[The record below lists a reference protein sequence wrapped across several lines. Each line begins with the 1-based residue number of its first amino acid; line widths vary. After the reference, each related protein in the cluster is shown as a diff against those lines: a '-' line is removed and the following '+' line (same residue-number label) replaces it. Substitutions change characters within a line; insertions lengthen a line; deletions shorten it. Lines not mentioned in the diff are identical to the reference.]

1 MVKILHERNIMKI
14 SDLNNSITPSG
25 TMAISNKARLLKQ
38 QGKPVIGFGA
48 GEPDFPTPSYVIKD
62 VQTAAEDPINH
73 KYSPVA
79 GLDILKD
86 EIVRTSKLYSGFNVQ
101 NENVLVSNGGKHAIL
116 TTFMSILNP
125 GDEVLIPSPYWT
137 TYPEAVKISGGNP
150 VIVDTS
156 FEDEF
161 KINTEQLDGLK
172 TDKTKILVWVSPS
185 NPTGVV
191 YSKDEA
197 EAIYEWAF
205 QNDVWIL
212 SDELYEHLVYEG
224 KTSPSPAQYDAQL
237 RNTIVING
245 VAKAYS
251 MTGWRV
257 GWIIA
262 NTEVINMAKKIQS
275 HATSNVSNLSQIAA
289 YSALK
294 NGLTETEI
302 MKESFNRRRLF
313 AFQEF
318 SNIPNVKTIKP
329 NGAFYLFPDISY
341 YCDGKI
347 INNVN
352 NSIDFCNWLLDE
364 YYIAFV
370 PGEVF
375 GKNGFLRCS
384 YALSDDNLQE
394 GLGRLTKAI
403 KDLQ

>member
-1 MVKILHERNIMKI
+1 MEIAKLSK
-14 SDLNNSITPSG
+14 LITPSG
-25 TMAISNKARLLKQ
+25 TMAISNKARVLRE

-48 GEPDFPTPSYVIKD
+48 GEPDFPTPEYVIKE
-62 VQTAAEDPINH
+62 VQVAAEDTSNH

-79 GLDILKD
+79 GLTILKE
-86 EIVRTSKLYSGFNVQ
+86 EIVRTSELYSGININQ
-101 NENVLVSNGGKHAIL
+101 ENVLVSNGGKHAIL

-150 VIVDTS
+150 VIVDTE
-156 FEDEF
+156 FGDDF
-161 KINTEQLDGLK
+161 KINTDQLDALK
-172 TDKTKILVWVSPS
+172 TSRTKVLVWVSPS

-191 YSKDEA
+191 YTKEEA
-197 EAIYEWAF
+197 EKIYTWAF
-205 QNDVWIL
+205 ENNVWIL

-224 KTSPSPAQYDAQL
+224 KTSPSPAQYDTGL
-237 RNTIVING
+237 KNTIVING

-262 NTEVINMAKKIQS
+262 NTEVIDMAKKIQS
-275 HATSNVSNLSQIAA
+275 HATSNVSNISQIAA

-294 NGLTETEI
+294 NGLDQTEL
-302 MKESFNRRRLF
+302 MKESFNRRRLH
-313 AFQEF
+313 AIEEF
-318 SNIPNVKTIKP
+318 SNIENINLIKST
-329 NGAFYLFPDISY
+329 GAFYLFPDVSY
-341 YCDGKI
+341 YSSSGVI
-347 INNVN
+347 SGVH

-364 YYIAFV
+364 YFIAFV

-384 YALSDDNLQE
+384 YALSDDDLHE
-394 GLGRLTKAI
+394 GLSRFSKAI
-403 KDLQ
+403 NDLK

>member
-1 MVKILHERNIMKI
+1 
-14 SDLNNSITPSG
+14 
-25 TMAISNKARLLKQ
+25 MAISNKARVLRE

-48 GEPDFPTPSYVIKD
+48 GEPDFPTPEYVIKD
-62 VQTAAEDPINH
+62 VQAAAEDTSNH

-79 GLDILKD
+79 GLTILKE
-86 EIVRTSKLYSGFNVQ
+86 EIVRTSELYSGINVKQ
-101 NENVLVSNGGKHAIL
+101 ENVLVSNGGKHAIL

-150 VIVDTS
+150 VIVDTE
-156 FEDEF
+156 FDDDF
-161 KINTEQLDGLK
+161 KINTDQLDSLK
-172 TDKTKILVWVSPS
+172 TSKTKVLVWVSPS

-191 YSKDEA
+191 YTKEEA
-197 EAIYEWAF
+197 EKIYNWAF
-205 QNDVWIL
+205 ENNVWIL

-224 KTSPSPAQYDAQL
+224 ITSPSPAQYDTEL
-237 RNTIVING
+237 NNTIVING

-262 NTEVINMAKKIQS
+262 NADVIDMAKKIQS
-275 HATSNVSNLSQIAA
+275 HATSNVANISQIAA

-294 NGLTETEI
+294 NGLDETKL
-302 MKESFNRRRLF
+302 MKESFNRRRLY
-313 AFQEF
+313 AIEEF
-318 SNIPNVKTIKP
+318 SNIENINLIKST
-329 NGAFYLFPDISY
+329 GAFYLFPDVSY
-341 YCDGKI
+341 YSSNGV
-347 INNVN
+347 INGVH

-364 YYIAFV
+364 YFIAFV

-384 YALSDDNLQE
+384 YALSDDDLHE
-394 GLGRLTKAI
+394 GLSRFSKAI
-403 KDLQ
+403 KDLK

>member
-1 MVKILHERNIMKI
+1 MEIAKLSK
-14 SDLNNSITPSG
+14 LITPSG
-25 TMAISNKARLLKQ
+25 TMAISNKARVLRE

-48 GEPDFPTPSYVIKD
+48 GEPDFPTPEYVIKD
-62 VQTAAEDPINH
+62 VQVAAEDTSNH

-79 GLDILKD
+79 GLTILKE
-86 EIVRTSKLYSGFNVQ
+86 EIVRTSELYSGINVNQ
-101 NENVLVSNGGKHAIL
+101 ENVLVSNGGKHAIL

-150 VIVDTS
+150 VIVDTE
-156 FEDEF
+156 FGDDF
-161 KINTEQLDGLK
+161 KINTDQLDALK
-172 TDKTKILVWVSPS
+172 TSRTKVLVWVSPS

-191 YSKDEA
+191 YTKEEA
-197 EAIYEWAF
+197 EKIYTWAF
-205 QNDVWIL
+205 ENNVWIL

-224 KTSPSPAQYDAQL
+224 KTSPSPAQYDTGL
-237 RNTIVING
+237 KNTIVING

-262 NTEVINMAKKIQS
+262 NTEVIDMAKKIQS
-275 HATSNVSNLSQIAA
+275 HATSNVSNISQIAA

-294 NGLTETEI
+294 NGLDQTEL
-302 MKESFNRRRLF
+302 MKESFNRRRLH
-313 AFQEF
+313 AIEEF
-318 SNIPNVKTIKP
+318 SNIENINLIKST
-329 NGAFYLFPDISY
+329 GAFYLFPDVSY
-341 YCDGKI
+341 YSSNGVI
-347 INNVN
+347 SGVH

-364 YYIAFV
+364 YFIAFV

-384 YALSDDNLQE
+384 YALSDDDLHE
-394 GLGRLTKAI
+394 GLSRFSIAI
-403 KDLQ
+403 NDLK

>member
-1 MVKILHERNIMKI
+1 MEI
-14 SDLNNSITPSG
+14 SKLSKLITPSG
-25 TMAISNKARLLKQ
+25 TMAISNKARILRE

-48 GEPDFPTPSYVIKD
+48 GEPDFPTPEYVVKD
-62 VQTAAEDPINH
+62 VQVAAEDTSNH

-79 GLDILKD
+79 GLTILKE
-86 EIVRTSKLYSGFNVQ
+86 EIVRTSKLYSGINLQ
-101 NENVLVSNGGKHAIL
+101 QENILVSNGGKHAIL

-150 VIVDTS
+150 IIVDT
-156 FEDEF
+156 EF
-161 KINTEQLDGLK
+161 DDDFKVNTDQLDALK
-172 TDKTKILVWVSPS
+172 TSKTKILVWVSPS

-191 YSKDEA
+191 YTKEEA
-197 EAIYEWAF
+197 EKIYNWAF
-205 QNDVWIL
+205 KNNVWIL

-224 KTSPSPAQYDAQL
+224 MTSPSPAQYDTEL
-237 RNTIVING
+237 NNTIIING

-262 NTEVINMAKKIQS
+262 NTDVIDMAKKIQS
-275 HATSNVSNLSQIAA
+275 HATSNVSNISQIAA

-294 NGLTETEI
+294 NGLNETKI
-302 MKESFNRRRLF
+302 MKESFNRRRLY
-313 AFQEF
+313 AIEEF
-318 SNIPNVKTIKP
+318 SNIENVNLIKST
-329 NGAFYLFPDISY
+329 GAFYLFPDVSY
-341 YCDGKI
+341 YSSNGV
-347 INNVN
+347 INGVH

-364 YYIAFV
+364 YFIAFV

-384 YALSDDNLQE
+384 YALSDDDLHE
-394 GLGRLTKAI
+394 GLSRFSKAI
-403 KDLQ
+403 KEIQ

>member
-1 MVKILHERNIMKI
+1 MEIAKLSK
-14 SDLNNSITPSG
+14 LITPSG
-25 TMAISNKARLLKQ
+25 TMAISNKARVLRE

-48 GEPDFPTPSYVIKD
+48 GEPDFPTPEYVIKD
-62 VQTAAEDPINH
+62 VQAAAEDTSNH

-79 GLDILKD
+79 GLTILKE
-86 EIVRTSKLYSGFNVQ
+86 EIVRTSELYSGINVKQ
-101 NENVLVSNGGKHAIL
+101 ENVLVSNGGKHAIL

-150 VIVDTS
+150 VIVDTE
-156 FEDEF
+156 FDDDF
-161 KINTEQLDGLK
+161 KINTEQLDSLK
-172 TDKTKILVWVSPS
+172 TSKTKVLVWVSPS

-191 YSKDEA
+191 YTKEEA
-197 EAIYEWAF
+197 EKIYNWAF
-205 QNDVWIL
+205 ENDVWIL

-224 KTSPSPAQYDAQL
+224 ITSPSPAQYDTEL
-237 RNTIVING
+237 NNTIVING

-262 NTEVINMAKKIQS
+262 NTDVIDMAKKIQS
-275 HATSNVSNLSQIAA
+275 HATSNVANISQIAA

-294 NGLTETEI
+294 NGLDETKL
-302 MKESFNRRRLF
+302 MKESFNRRRLY
-313 AFQEF
+313 AIEEF
-318 SNIPNVKTIKP
+318 SNIENINLIKST
-329 NGAFYLFPDISY
+329 GAFYLFPDVSY
-341 YCDGKI
+341 YSRNGV
-347 INNVN
+347 INGVN

-364 YYIAFV
+364 YFIAFV

-384 YALSDDNLQE
+384 YALSDDDLHE
-394 GLGRLTKAI
+394 GLSRFSKAI
-403 KDLQ
+403 KDLK

>member
-1 MVKILHERNIMKI
+1 MEIAKLSK
-14 SDLNNSITPSG
+14 LITPSG
-25 TMAISNKARLLKQ
+25 TMAISNKARVLRE

-48 GEPDFPTPSYVIKD
+48 GEPDFPTPEYVIKD
-62 VQTAAEDPINH
+62 VQAAAEDTSNH

-79 GLDILKD
+79 GLTILKE
-86 EIVRTSKLYSGFNVQ
+86 EIVRTSELYSGINVKQ
-101 NENVLVSNGGKHAIL
+101 ENVLVSNGGKHAIL

-150 VIVDTS
+150 VIVDTE
-156 FEDEF
+156 FDDDF
-161 KINTEQLDGLK
+161 KINTDQLDSLK
-172 TDKTKILVWVSPS
+172 TSKTKVLVWVSPS

-191 YSKDEA
+191 YTKEEA
-197 EAIYEWAF
+197 EKIYNWAF
-205 QNDVWIL
+205 ENNVWIL

-224 KTSPSPAQYDAQL
+224 ITSPSPAQYDTEL
-237 RNTIVING
+237 NNTIVING

-262 NTEVINMAKKIQS
+262 NADVIDMAKKIQS
-275 HATSNVSNLSQIAA
+275 HATSNVANISQIAA

-294 NGLTETEI
+294 NGLDETKL
-302 MKESFNRRRLF
+302 MKESFNSRRLY
-313 AFQEF
+313 AIEEF
-318 SNIPNVKTIKP
+318 SNIENINLIKST
-329 NGAFYLFPDISY
+329 GAFYLFPDVSY
-341 YCDGKI
+341 YSSNGV
-347 INNVN
+347 INGVH

-364 YYIAFV
+364 YFIAFV

-384 YALSDDNLQE
+384 YALSDDDLHE
-394 GLGRLTKAI
+394 GLSRFSKAI
-403 KDLQ
+403 KDLK

>member
-1 MVKILHERNIMKI
+1 MEI
-14 SDLNNSITPSG
+14 SKLSKLITPSG
-25 TMAISNKARLLKQ
+25 TMAISNKARVLRE

-48 GEPDFPTPSYVIKD
+48 GEPDFPTPEYVIKD
-62 VQTAAEDPINH
+62 VQAAAEDTSNH

-79 GLDILKD
+79 GLTILKE
-86 EIVRTSKLYSGFNVQ
+86 EIVRTSELYSGINVKQ
-101 NENVLVSNGGKHAIL
+101 ENVLVSNGGKHAIL

-150 VIVDTS
+150 VIVDTE
-156 FEDEF
+156 FDDDF
-161 KINTEQLDGLK
+161 KINTDQLDSLK
-172 TDKTKILVWVSPS
+172 TSKTKVLVWVSPS

-191 YSKDEA
+191 YTKEEA
-197 EAIYEWAF
+197 EKIYNWAF
-205 QNDVWIL
+205 ENNVWIL

-224 KTSPSPAQYDAQL
+224 ITSPSPAQYDTEL
-237 RNTIVING
+237 NNTIVING

-262 NTEVINMAKKIQS
+262 NADVIDMAKKIQS
-275 HATSNVSNLSQIAA
+275 HATSNVANISQIAA

-294 NGLTETEI
+294 NGLDETKL
-302 MKESFNRRRLF
+302 MKESFNRRRLY
-313 AFQEF
+313 AIEEF
-318 SNIPNVKTIKP
+318 SNIENINLIKST
-329 NGAFYLFPDISY
+329 GAFYLFPDVSY
-341 YCDGKI
+341 YSSNGV
-347 INNVN
+347 INGVH

-364 YYIAFV
+364 YFIAFV

-384 YALSDDNLQE
+384 YALSDDDLHE
-394 GLGRLTKAI
+394 GLSRFSKAI
-403 KDLQ
+403 KDLK